1 MNATSAI
8 QSIEKPTPIL
18 DRLQPMPNAEA
29 RTSWYDWTW
38 QILIGL
44 ITLLLVAFSALGLPL
59 VGQRL
64 AGSDI
69 PKIGWIAGILFFLA
83 VSIMAIT
90 VHELGHFLVGK
101 WAGFRFRYICIG
113 PIRLDHSLNFSYTRN
128 RGTRL
133 GAVCF
138 FPAEMRNHP
147 WKYMLMVFAG
157 PIANIVCAI
166 VCLLPF
172 DKSFFL
178 VIFGGISAYLG
189 IVNLAPARKG
199 FFTTDGLKILT
210 ILFSRTKHERTL
222 AVVQIVDEIKS
233 GTDPETLSSDLIY
246 QAISVRDNSWM
257 TVIAYTMAYARAYN
271 EKDNCAAAYY
281 LETCLEFSGQ
291 ALSNINAALIA
302 DAAIFQAKRR
312 GNVALAEQWLADLRK
327 LADPKSFCLRAEGAI
342 FEARGDF
349 KGALAKIAECEQTA
363 QGMANQRLKQRLLVK
378 LDEWKKEV
386 EEKLINEQRAT
397 SMSASV

>member
-1 MNATSAI
+1 
-8 QSIEKPTPIL
+8 
-18 DRLQPMPNAEA
+18 
-29 RTSWYDWTW
+29 
-38 QILIGL
+38 
-44 ITLLLVAFSALGLPL
+44 
-59 VGQRL
+59 

-178 VIFGGISAYLG
+178 VILG
-189 IVNLAPARKG
+189 AFPLIWA
-199 FFTTDGLKILT
+199 
-210 ILFSRTKHERTL
+210 
-222 AVVQIVDEIKS
+222 
-233 GTDPETLSSDLIY
+233 SSI
-246 QAISVRDNSWM
+246 
-257 TVIAYTMAYARAYN
+257 
-271 EKDNCAAAYY
+271 
-281 LETCLEFSGQ
+281 
-291 ALSNINAALIA
+291 
-302 DAAIFQAKRR
+302 
-312 GNVALAEQWLADLRK
+312 
-327 LADPKSFCLRAEGAI
+327 
-342 FEARGDF
+342 
-349 KGALAKIAECEQTA
+349 
-363 QGMANQRLKQRLLVK
+363 
-378 LDEWKKEV
+378 
-386 EEKLINEQRAT
+386 
-397 SMSASV
+397 